1 MTIFDYVVLGIFLI
15 SILLSIIRGLVRE
28 VLSIAGWVVAF
39 IAASSYASDFEPYIP
54 SEVGGE
60 SLRIIAAFVLVFL
73 AVLIIT
79 VLITMLLSTF
89 IKGVGLG
96 FIDRLLGAF
105 FGFARALVVVL
116 VLVLVAGLTA
126 LPQQKL
132 WQQAVLSEPLEA
144 MAIQILPW
152 LPDDLSRRISYEKKK
167 EPSIQQSH

>member
-1 MTIFDYVVLGIFLI
+1 MTIFDYVVLGIFFV

-54 SEVGGE
+54 PEIGGE
-60 SLRIIAAFVLVFL
+60 SLRIIAAFVVVFL
-73 AVLIIT
+73 VVLIIA
-79 VLITMLLSTF
+79 VLMTMLLSTL

-105 FGFARALVVVL
+105 FGFARALIVVL
-116 VLVLVAGLTA
+116 VLVLTAGLTA

-132 WQQAVLSEPLEA
+132 WQQAVLSEPLVT
-144 MAIQILPW
+144 MATQILPW
-152 LPDDLSRRISYEKKK
+152 LPDDLSKRISYEKKP
-167 EPSIQQSH
+167 EPAAQQTY